1 MLLAGKSQI
10 ICTYSQYPH
19 KAETKFRLHLILKEY
34 FSMSP
39 CFQHKESVQWAL
51 NNAMQDDL
59 TCGRIPKTVKCH
71 ILNRSYTIMSFVTR
85 IRVYMDFH
93 IMNGLSSYRSL
104 VDKHF
109 ISALSINSTQL
120 GNDKKNFSI
129 KSKAK
134 YTLKAK

>member
-10 ICTYSQYPH
+10 TCTYSQYPH
-19 KAETKFRLHLILKEY
+19 KAETKFSLHLILKEY
-34 FSMSP
+34 FLMSP

-85 IRVYMDFH
+85 TRVYMDFH

-120 GNDKKNFSI
+120 GNDQYISLQNPWQN
-129 KSKAK
+129 
-134 YTLKAK
+134 TR